1 MSFSASVSKQSETL
15 VTVNW
20 NCNHAPEIQKS
31 GPHQVNRTHGYSYTY
46 YFELQ
51 CNLSWV
57 PKIGPNQTPQKNSFQ
72 FLLTKRP
79 GQNDGSNPTNDG
91 DAIPDYYRL
100 PCDMWLTLS
109 NVGTKHFFKKCPV
122 NRWKSKKISIPTPS
136 HYSAFSGVLSIKFN
150 SIGIGELNAVR
161 RMAELLVQQ
170 TRCDVQFIFEN
181 GYRIGGHVAILSES
195 SPVFEAM
202 FTNDMVEAK
211 TGQVVIA
218 DIQADI
224 FKELL
229 HYIYAGHTCT
239 PLTEHTAQSLYVVAE
254 KYDIQDL
261 RTECLEFLLFH
272 IQMNNAINLMIWA
285 DVHSIDEIKQAALKF
300 VAENFRTI
308 CSTTEWEILVKHH
321 PELCLLATRMM
332 K

>member
-20 NCNHAPEIQKS
+20 NCNNTTDIQKS
-31 GPHQVNRTHGYSYTY
+31 GPLQVNRTHGYSYTY

-51 CNLSWV
+51 CNLSCV
-57 PKIGPNQTPQKNSFQ
+57 PKIGNSQTFQKNSFQ
-72 FLLTKRP
+72 LLLTQRP

-100 PCDMWLTLS
+100 PCDMWLT
-109 NVGTKHFFKKCPV
+109 VGNTKHFFKKCPESQ
-122 NRWKSKKISIPTPS
+122 WKSKIISITTPS
-136 HYSAFSGVLSIKFN
+136 HYNTFSGVLSIKFN
-150 SIGIGELNAVR
+150 SIGFGELNAVR

-170 TRCDVQFIFEN
+170 TRCDVQFIFES
-181 GYRIGGHVAILSES
+181 GRRIGGHVAILSES

-261 RTECLEFLLFH
+261 QKECLDFLLLH
-272 IQMNNAINLMIWA
+272 MQMNNAINLMIWA
-285 DVHSIDEIKQAALKF
+285 DVQSIDEIKQAALKF

-308 CSTTEWEILVKHH
+308 CPTDEWETLVKNH
-321 PELCLLATRMM
+321 PELCILATRMM

>member
-1 MSFSASVSKQSETL
+1 MTSATYVSQEDETL
-15 VTVNW
+15 FYMKWVFEKQP
-20 NCNHAPEIQKS
+20 AIQKT
-31 GPHQVNRTHGYSYTY
+31 GGQVKRTHGYSYTY
-46 YFELQ
+46 DYELQ
-51 CNLSWV
+51 LNMCD
-57 PKIGPNQTPQKNSFQ
+57 PGIGPKLTIRHSFQ
-72 FLLTKRP
+72 FLMTTQP

-100 PCDMWLTLS
+100 PCDMWLKFT
-109 NVGTKHFFKKCPV
+109 NDTTKISFEKDSESQ
-122 NRWKSKKISIPTPS
+122 WKSKTISIESLHDT
-136 HYSAFSGVLSIKFN
+136 FGVVLWIKFN

-181 GYRIGGHVAILSES
+181 GRSIGGHVAILSAS

-202 FTNDMVEAK
+202 FTNDMMEAK
-211 TGQVVIA
+211 TGQVVIT

-239 PLTEHTAQSLYVVAE
+239 PLTEHTAQSLYEAAE

-261 RTECLEFLLFH
+261 RKKCLDFLLFQ
-272 IQMNNAINLMIWA
+272 IKMNNAINLMIWA
-285 DVHSIDEIKQAALKF
+285 DVHSIDKIKQAALKF

-308 CSTTEWEILVKHH
+308 CPTTEWETLVKNH